1 MLDAYRALYTEW
13 QAMIKHAANL
23 FTKTVTQGADNH
35 ALRQENERLR
45 RGLYAD
51 YKQGKRLL
59 DEAIHDG
66 TRTADALNERI
77 YNMLA
82 AEKQRIGE
90 LEWKIK
96 GYEHDRI
103 ALVYEI
109 DRLRKELRTLT
120 TKE

>member
-1 MLDAYRALYTEW
+1 MDAPKYQTFKILTPEQLERKLEPDSHYSIAYTLESRKSMLDAYRT
-13 QAMIKHAANL
+13 
-23 FTKTVTQGADNH
+23 
-35 ALRQENERLR
+35 
-45 RGLYAD
+45 LYAE

-66 TRTADALNERI
+66 TRTADALNERV

-96 GYEHDRI
+96 GYELDRI